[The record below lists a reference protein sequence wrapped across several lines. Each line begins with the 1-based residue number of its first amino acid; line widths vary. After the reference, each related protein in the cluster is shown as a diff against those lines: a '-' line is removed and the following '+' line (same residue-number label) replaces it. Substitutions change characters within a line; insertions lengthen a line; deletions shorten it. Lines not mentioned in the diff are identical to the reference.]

1 MFRNA
6 EIRYIRML
14 DFPRIQLFLTSVT
27 CLAVL
32 VIVIYKQR
40 KWADTILLIGL
51 LTGIVINGSFIINYT
66 PLVSVEVPDATNIK
80 ASDSKL
86 SLLLSNVKISN
97 RKAETF
103 IEVTNQKNPDLI
115 LAMEVDK

>member
-1 MFRNA
+1 MSIVSVFRNA
-6 EIRYIRML
+6 EIRYIKML

-27 CLAVL
+27 CSAVL

-40 KWADTILLIGL
+40 KSADTILLIGL

-86 SLLLSNVKISN
+86 V
-97 RKAETF
+97 F
-103 IEVTNQKNPDLI
+103 HYP
-115 LAMEVDK
+115 M